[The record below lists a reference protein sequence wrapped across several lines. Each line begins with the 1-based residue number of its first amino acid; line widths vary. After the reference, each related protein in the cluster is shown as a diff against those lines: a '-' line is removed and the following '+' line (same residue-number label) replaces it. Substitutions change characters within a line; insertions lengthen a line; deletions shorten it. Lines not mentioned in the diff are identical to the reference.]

1 MCYIAASYLQG
12 RYRDADGEDG
22 LVDTAGEG
30 GGEVQGAA
38 RGTNREN
45 SIDTTMCKIDS

>member
-12 RYRDADGEDG
+12 RYIDMQMERMVLWIQQGR
-22 LVDTAGEG
+22 

-45 SIDTTMCKIDS
+45 SIDTMVCKIY